1 MGGARIG
8 ALLLALA
15 CAAVGVPAAAA
26 PPARVV
32 SINLCTDQLAMMLAA
47 PGQLVSVSAL
57 AADPRASAM
66 AAEAAGLALNRGRAE
81 EVFLMRPDLVL
92 AGTYTA
98 RGSVDLLRRLGFA
111 IVELPPAQGLG
122 DIAAQLRAVGAAL
135 GREAEAERAVAA
147 FEADLAA
154 LSVAGGAR
162 AAAVLYYPNGYTPG
176 AGTLAD
182 DILRVTG
189 FRNLGAEAGV
199 TGGGTLPLER
209 LVLAAPDLIVTSEP
223 YPGASRS
230 EEILSH
236 PALRAVR
243 AGARAAEV
251 SDADWLC
258 GTPHILRAVATMAA
272 ARRAIGNLE

>member
-1 MGGARIG
+1 MRGAARI
-8 ALLLALA
+8 AALALA
-15 CAAVGVPAAAA
+15 ALIGGGGASADA
-26 PPARVV
+26 PGRVV
-32 SINLCTDQLAMMLAA
+32 SINLCTDQLAMMLAT

-135 GREAEAERAVAA
+135 GRAAEAERAVAA

-154 LSVAGGAR
+154 LTVESATR
-162 AAAVLYYPNGYTPG
+162 PAAVLYYPNGYTPG

-182 DILRVTG
+182 DILRITA

-199 TGGGTLPLER
+199 TGGAQALYSMKLRKT
-209 LVLAAPDLIVTSEP
+209 
-223 YPGASRS
+223 
-230 EEILSH
+230 
-236 PALRAVR
+236 PALRAMLLPEPGRPPMPVEMWR
-243 AGARAAEV
+243 YISKSLPYRIWKYLYGKM
-251 SDADWLC
+251 
-258 GTPHILRAVATMAA
+258 HLRM
-272 ARRAIGNLE
+272 

>member
-1 MGGARIG
+1 
-8 ALLLALA
+8 
-15 CAAVGVPAAAA
+15 
-26 PPARVV
+26 
-32 SINLCTDQLAMMLAA
+32 
-47 PGQLVSVSAL
+47 
-57 AADPRASAM
+57 
-66 AAEAAGLALNRGRAE
+66 
-81 EVFLMRPDLVL
+81 MRPDLVL

-98 RGSVDLLRRLGFA
+98 RGSVDMLRRLGFA

-135 GREAEAERAVAA
+135 GRAAEAERAVAA

-154 LSVAGGAR
+154 LTIESTTR
-162 AAAVLYYPNGYTPG
+162 PAAVLYYPNGYTPG

-182 DILRVTG
+182 DILRVTA

-272 ARRAIGNLE
+272 ARRAVGGIE